1 MTTTENLTDIDGI
14 GPAIAEAL
22 EEASFET
29 VDDVLVFARVHR
41 KLRAPGYS

>member
-1 MTTTENLTDIDGI
+1 MIENLTDIDGI

-22 EEASFET
+22 EEAGFET

-41 KLRAPGYS
+41 KS